1 MGYKK
6 THMPNGRPKSP
17 HKRIAKAV
25 IEKNIEE
32 LLWAYIDLHAYELRK
47 GDTITFSGN
56 QMTAILSELIK
67 WASRN
72 GEEEVEGVSDIES
85 FFKNKNKK
93 AKAI

>member
-1 MGYKK
+1 MGYRK
-6 THMPNGRPKSP
+6 TNMPNGRPKSP

-32 LLWAYIDLHAYELRK
+32 LLWSYIDLHAYELRK
-47 GDTITFSGN
+47 GDDSTFSGS

-67 WASRN
+67 WATKN
-72 GEEEVEGVSDIES
+72 TEEEVEGVSDIES

>member
-1 MGYKK
+1 MSYKK
-6 THMPNGRPKSP
+6 TGMPGGRPKSP

-47 GDTITFSGN
+47 GDDSTFSGS

-67 WASRN
+67 WATKN
-72 GEEEVEGVSDIES
+72 TEEEVE
-85 FFKNKNKK
+85 
-93 AKAI
+93 